1 MDVIILQDGLYHLYP
16 VTKSWFIGVTLP
28 ETIDLLSLCDVLR
41 NELTTYLN
49 HINKHVMKDGS
60 GIFYGCIQNQ

>member
-41 NELTTYLN
+41 NELATYLN
-49 HINKHVMKDGS
+49 QVNKHIMKDGS
-60 GIFYGCIQNQ
+60 GVFYGCIQN